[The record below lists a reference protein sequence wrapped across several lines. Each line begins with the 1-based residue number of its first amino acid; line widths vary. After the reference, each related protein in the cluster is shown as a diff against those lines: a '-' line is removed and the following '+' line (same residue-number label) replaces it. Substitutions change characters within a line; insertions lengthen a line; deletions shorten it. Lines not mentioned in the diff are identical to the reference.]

1 MCFSATA
8 SFVASGALVASSVA
22 IARIPK
28 PKSAIP
34 LAMVPAIFAAHQF
47 IEGLMWLNHRS
58 SLADNYSSVAVYA
71 FLLIALVL
79 LPIFVPF
86 SVYVLE
92 SGRIRRIIILLCQF
106 AGIYV
111 GLTNLVIIIRGPV
124 NASVVGHSFAYTIN
138 MPDILFASYLISVII
153 PFLVSSNKKLVI
165 WGVTLAASSAVS
177 GFIASTGTLP
187 SVWCFSVAILSLFLY
202 LFFRYSANRN
212 RKMPATNS
220 SSEETISLA
229 Y

>member
-34 LAMVPAIFAAHQF
+34 LSMFPAIFAILQF
-47 IEGLMWLNHRS
+47 IEGLLWLNHRGF
-58 SLADNYSSVAVYA
+58 LADNYKPIAVYA
-71 FLLIALVL
+71 FLLIAFVL
-79 LPIFVPF
+79 WPIFVPF

-92 SGRIRRIIILLCQF
+92 SSRIRRVIILLCQF
-106 AGIYV
+106 TGIYV
-111 GLTNLVIIIRGPV
+111 GLAHLVIIIRGPV
-124 NASVVGHSFAYTIN
+124 NASVIGHSFAYTTN
-138 MPDILFASYLISVII
+138 TTDILFYLYLISVFI
-153 PFLVSSNKKLVI
+153 PFLVSSNKRLVI
-165 WGVTLAASSAVS
+165 LGVALAALCVTAM
-177 GFIASTGTLP
+177 FIASTATFP
-187 SVWCFSVAILSLFLY
+187 SVWCFYAALLSLFLY

-220 SSEETISLA
+220 SS
-229 Y
+229 

>member
-34 LAMVPAIFAAHQF
+34 LSMFPAIFAILQF
-47 IEGLMWLNHRS
+47 FEGLLWLNHRGFI
-58 SLADNYSSVAVYA
+58 ADNYRSVAVYA
-71 FLLIALVL
+71 FLLIAFVL
-79 LPIFVPF
+79 WPIFVPF
-86 SVYVLE
+86 SIYVLE
-92 SGRIRRIIILLCQF
+92 SGRIRRVIILLCQF
-106 AGIYV
+106 IGIYV

-124 NASVVGHSFAYTIN
+124 SASVVGHSFAYAVNT
-138 MPDILFASYLISVII
+138 PYFISVLYIISLLI
-153 PFLVSSNKKLVI
+153 PFLASSNKRLVI
-165 WGVTLAASSAVS
+165 LGVVLAASSVTA
-177 GFIASTGTLP
+177 GFLASTGTFP
-187 SVWCFSVAILSLFLY
+187 SVWCFFAAILSLFLY

-220 SSEETISLA
+220 SS
-229 Y
+229 

>member
-8 SFVASGALVASSVA
+8 SFVASGALVASAVA

-34 LAMVPAIFAAHQF
+34 LSMFPAIFATHQF
-47 IEGLMWLNHRS
+47 IEGLLWLNHRGF
-58 SLADNYSSVAVYA
+58 LADNYKPVAVYA
-71 FLLIALVL
+71 FLLIAFVL
-79 LPIFVPF
+79 WPIFVPF

-92 SGRIRRIIILLCQF
+92 SGRIRRVIILLCQF
-106 AGIYV
+106 TGMYV

-124 NASVVGHSFAYTIN
+124 SASVVGHSFAYSIN
-138 MPDILFASYLISVII
+138 TSDILFALYLISVLI
-153 PFLVSSNKKLVI
+153 PFLVSSNKRLVI
-165 WGVTLAASSAVS
+165 LGVALAALFVTAR
-177 GFIASTGTLP
+177 FIASTATFP
-187 SVWCFSVAILSLFLY
+187 SVWCFYAAILSLFLY

-220 SSEETISLA
+220 SS
-229 Y
+229 

>member
-8 SFVASGALVASSVA
+8 SFVTSGALVVGGVA

-34 LAMVPAIFAAHQF
+34 LSIVPFIFAIHQF
-47 IEGLMWLNHRS
+47 IEGLLWLIHGGF
-58 SLADNYSSVAVYA
+58 LADNYKSVVVYA
-71 FLLIALVL
+71 FVLIAFVL
-79 LPIFVPF
+79 WPLFAPF

-92 SGRIRRIIILLCQF
+92 SARIRRVIIMLCQF
-106 AGIYV
+106 TGISV
-111 GLTNLVIIIRGPV
+111 GLTNLVIIIRNPV
-124 NASVVGHSFAYTIN
+124 NASVVGHSFAYSVNT
-138 MPDILFASYLISVII
+138 PDIIFALYLISVFI
-153 PFLVSSNKKLVI
+153 PFLVSSNKRLVI

-177 GFIASTGTLP
+177 GLIASTGTLP

-202 LFFRYSANRN
+202 LFFRYPANR
-212 RKMPATNS
+212 K
-220 SSEETISLA
+220 LL